1 MSKRFGSNTAP
12 SGGKVSTIAVLT
24 IFVTVLGV
32 IAIIGA
38 VFGLQT
44 FVAQRSSTGVLNM
57 FYTDL
62 NQTLFEETVNRTQKD
77 MLLMSNVSDLANGLE
92 TLEIAIANLSM
103 AGGVTLVDTMDG
115 IQGGPITS
123 TGSISLTNT
132 GVSPNSYFLAS
143 VVVDEK
149 GRITMAQSNTA
160 VSSIITGTGLTG
172 GPITMS
178 GTIDLEDTLVTPGS
192 YIYASITVDQ
202 QGRITSASS
211 GNDYGPNI
219 IGLDMQI
226 DALTNA
232 VSMLNMTLFDG
243 SEGLNMTLDQ
253 LIMDVSVLKS
263 TAATVQQIDT
273 GVGLTGGPIT
283 MTGTV
288 SLDTLMPDPAGTYG
302 SATSVS
308 QVTVDQHGRT
318 TGVTNVAINYPAS
331 VTNIMTGPGLTGGPI
346 TSTGSIQMS
355 TTGVSAGSYT
365 SADITVDTLGRI
377 TSAVSG
383 SVGVTSVTAGTGLNG
398 GSIVGTGTIDMADT
412 AVTPG
417 VYSAASITVDQQ
429 GRLTSAASGSVG
441 VTNVVTGTGL
451 AGGPITT
458 TGTVSLADTAVSTGS
473 YTFASIT
480 VDQQGRLTAASNG
493 ADYGPSITMIQN
505 DITGIQNTIITLSNM
520 SMMDID
526 GLNMTLTETI
536 MMVDMLKATGAT
548 VQQVNTGTGLT
559 GGPILVSGTVALA
572 DTAVTPASYTYSAI
586 TVDQQGRITSASSGT
601 SPVTS
606 VGTGTG
612 LTGGTITSTGTI
624 ALADTAV
631 SAGSYSNADITVD
644 AQGRITAASNGAG
657 GGSGTVTSV
666 GTGTGLTGG
675 PVTTSGT
682 ISLAN
687 SGVVA
692 GTYGPTKCDTGFAP
706 CNTNPWYSVAKARL
720 TIDATG
726 RITSAETVVPEI
738 IVLTAAGGFANY
750 RPTDAPIG
758 SAGDRKAPYGANT
771 WRIRWS
777 VTPYLA
783 SGAGSSSCIDTA
795 ATTAHGGLCYDSVN
809 SRICGLTT
817 NGPVGTYRITLTMSN
832 GLDTFFHITDDAT
845 ANAPSVSRSS
855 NGVAQFIVYK
865 PFGCVAVDMQQ
876 NSPIYSELSGS
887 NVRGTYLTVERII

>member
-1 MSKRFGSNTAP
+1 MNNKRLGSNTAP

-24 IFVTVLGV
+24 IFVTALGV
-32 IAIIGA
+32 IAVIGA

-92 TLEIAIANLSM
+92 TLEVAIANISM

-219 IGLDMQI
+219 IGLDMQV

-232 VSMLNMTLFDG
+232 ISMLNMTLFDG

-263 TAATVQQIDT
+263 TAATVQQINT

-398 GSIVGTGTIDMADT
+398 GTIVGTGTIDMADT
-412 AVTPG
+412 TVTPG

-505 DITGIQNTIITLSNM
+505 DITGIQNTITTLGNM

-572 DTAVTPASYTYSAI
+572 DTAVTPASYTYSSI
-586 TVDQQGRITSASSGT
+586 TVDQQGRITSASSGI

-606 VGTGTG
+606 VVTGTG
-612 LTGGTITSTGTI
+612 LTGGPITSTGTI
-624 ALADTAV
+624 ALANTAV
-631 SAGSYSNADITVD
+631 SAGSYSSADITVD
-644 AQGRITAASNGAG
+644 AQGRITAASNGSG
-657 GGSGTVTSV
+657 GSSGTVTSV

-706 CNTNPWYSVAKARL
+706 CSSTPWYSVANTRL
-720 TIDATG
+720 VIDATG
-726 RITSAETVVPEI
+726 RITSAETVSPEI
-738 IVLTAAGGFANY
+738 IVLTAVGGFANY
-750 RPTDAPIG
+750 RPTDSP
-758 SAGDRKAPYGANT
+758 SGDRKSPYGVNT
-771 WRIRWS
+771 WRIKWGDS
-777 VTPYLA
+777 PFLQISNGFTLCPGTL
-783 SGAGSSSCIDTA
+783 
-795 ATTAHGGLCYDSVN
+795 ATTTYAGLCYDSTN

-817 NGPVGTYRITLTMSN
+817 NSPGGAYRITLTMVN
-832 GLDTFFHITDDAT
+832 GLDTYFQITDDAT
-845 ANAPSVSRSS
+845 TNAPSRSRSN

-865 PFGCVAVDMQQ
+865 SNGCVAVDMQQ
-876 NSPIYSELSGS
+876 NSPIYSELSGTEG
-887 NVRGTYLTVERII
+887 RGTYLSVERIT